1 VLFALNQSLVRLEEL
16 RNGRPSPFSGT
27 EDLVRHYNC
36 RNLTYASFTNPDMLS
51 DSGNASDELLS
62 KNINQYFRQELIEK
76 RNARMAHRVL
86 QLLRQYPDESFFFAF
101 GTGHF
106 LGNGSVLDYVR
117 DGGYEVEQVSP
128 DAKIRNLHNPVNFPR
143 YFPIN
148 SRVSNSLQRREEI
161 SETE

>member
-101 GTGHF
+101 GTGTIVF
-106 LGNGSVLDYVR
+106 LHCHRDRWGHKSPEGVR
-117 DGGYEVEQVSP
+117 PSLGEWDLILYPFCRSLVRS
-128 DAKIRNLHNPVNFPR
+128 LWTL
-143 YFPIN
+143 Y
-148 SRVSNSLQRREEI
+148 SN
-161 SETE
+161 